1 MESLHTFKFN
11 NGGSVPTV
19 AFGTGT
25 TFFNRNDDVTEAIL
39 KAVKIGYRLIDTAV
53 MYGTEE
59 GVGFGIK
66 NVLDQGIVKREEL
79 FVTTKLPPFDQ
90 TEEQVTQILTTVD

>member
-1 MESLHTFKFN
+1 MDNFQAFKFSD
-11 NGGSVPTV
+11 GGSVPTV

-25 TFFNRNDDVTEAIL
+25 TFFNRNNDVAEAIL

-59 GVGFGIK
+59 GVGIGIR
-66 NVLDQGIVKREEL
+66 NVLDKGIVKREEL
-79 FVTTKLPPFDQ
+79 FVTTKIPPFDQ
-90 TEEQVTQILTTVD
+90 TEEKVPAILRVP